1 MSTLSAT
8 RWTVVQAAK
17 AGDADALRQL
27 FEKYRPAVV
36 GYLLRRGMKGEAED
50 VAQEVCVQLMRAL
63 EKADP
68 KAGRF
73 RALVFAITRNLMG
86 KHLQKAN
93 ALKRGGGK
101 VVKLGERDVDLAAD
115 MEPDD
120 DFDREWLAILVRRSL
135 ARLAE
140 EHENYFMALERF
152 LLRGEAQQK
161 IADDL
166 GISVGAVKKHVH
178 RGKKPLRR
186 HTAATRHRPAPQRRV
201 ARPHDGPS
209 RKTAT
214 PSRPR
219 P

>member
-8 RWTVVQAAK
+8 RWTVVQAAR
-17 AGDADALRQL
+17 AGDAEALRQL
-27 FEKYRPAVV
+27 FQKYRPAVV
-36 GYLLRRGMKGEAED
+36 GYLTRRGMQGEAED
-50 VAQEVCVQLMRAL
+50 VAQEVCVQLLRAL

-68 KAGRF
+68 AAGRF

-115 MEPDD
+115 SEPDD
-120 DFDREWLAILVRRSL
+120 DFDREWLAILVQRSL

-161 IADDL
+161 IAEDL

-178 RGKKPLRR
+178 RGKKKLTGYLREEVWR
-186 HTAATRHRPAPQRRV
+186 YATSVNDYETELRTLSKLL
-201 ARPHDGPS
+201 GGL
-209 RKTAT
+209 
-214 PSRPR
+214 
-219 P
+219 

>member
-50 VAQEVCVQLMRAL
+50 VAQEVCVQLLRAL

-101 VVKLGERDVDLAAD
+101 VVKLGERDVDLAAED
-115 MEPDD
+115 EPDD
-120 DFDREWLAILVRRSL
+120 DFDREWLGILVRRAL

-140 EHENYFMALERF
+140 EHENYFTALERF
-152 LLRGEAQQK
+152 LLRGQAQQK

-178 RGKKPLRR
+178 RGKKKLTGYLREEVWR
-186 HTAATRHRPAPQRRV
+186 YATSVNDYEMELRTLSKLL
-201 ARPHDGPS
+201 GGL
-209 RKTAT
+209 
-214 PSRPR
+214 
-219 P
+219 

>member
-115 MEPDD
+115 TEPDD

-178 RGKKPLRR
+178 RGKKKLTGYLREEVWR
-186 HTAATRHRPAPQRRV
+186 YATSVNDYETELRTLSKLL
-201 ARPHDGPS
+201 GGL
-209 RKTAT
+209 
-214 PSRPR
+214 
-219 P
+219 